1 MNLVAQPPCCQ
12 DGYGMLCKFCS
23 CPDRTARIIIHQ
35 GDLLR
40 SRWWASHP
48 ASLYKHQEAPRIP
61 AFVVLGTKT
70 CRLLAIQVE
79 QLDTSSNI
87 APLSYVFQ
95 GPSQPAY
102 FQKNLHSFSMRRQ
115 TPCSFAVCPAP
126 SRASFPIHIL
136 QFAEKFRGHFLAH
149 RRICLSK
156 LLLKCLYQ
164 FFPHQAFSGRIR
176 PALPG

>member
-1 MNLVAQPPCCQ
+1 VNLVAQPPCCQ

-87 APLSYVFQ
+87 APLSYVISGTVSTSILPKEPPFLFHAATNSMFVCSMSCTIQ
-95 GPSQPAY
+95 SILP
-102 FQKNLHSFSMRRQ
+102 HSH
-115 TPCSFAVCPAP
+115 FA
-126 SRASFPIHIL
+126 
-136 QFAEKFRGHFLAH
+136 
-149 RRICLSK
+149 ICRKVSW
-156 LLLKCLYQ
+156 
-164 FFPHQAFSGRIR
+164 P
-176 PALPG
+176 LPGASSYLFV